1 MNQPVTKANA
11 RHHPNVY
18 NNTFQQHE
26 NERFSI
32 RYFIRKKAK
41 KFSVLNVD
49 DFRE

>member
-32 RYFIRKKAK
+32 RYFIRKKSEK
-41 KFSVLNVD
+41 ILGFE
-49 DFRE
+49 RG